1 MDMRVEG
8 KRVSQGF
15 NGEEKY
21 DKKVGKRLVQFQ
33 FLVMFIS
40 RHEKSTY
47 QVIGSQ
53 ESILRFSVD
62 FF

>member
-21 DKKVGKRLVQFQ
+21 DKKVGKRLV
-33 FLVMFIS
+33 
-40 RHEKSTY
+40 
-47 QVIGSQ
+47 
-53 ESILRFSVD
+53 
-62 FF
+62 